1 MIGFLRDFRVGNLDD
16 KVSIR
21 QSHHIKSCSLVCYRS
36 RILVILGLEPILFS
50 MNLDVAL
57 FFKFFST
64 YNSVFPLIVW
74 LNLINKFISFQ
85 KIKNKK
91 SRSSNSIDYL
101 FKHNRS
107 RNY

>member
-1 MIGFLRDFRVGNLDD
+1 MIGFLRDFRVGNLDG

-21 QSHHIKSCSLVCYRS
+21 QSHHIKSCPLVCYRS

-50 MNLDVAL
+50 TKLDVAL
-57 FFKFFST
+57 FFTFFST
-64 YNSVFPLIVW
+64 FNYVFPSIVW

-85 KIKNKK
+85 KKKK